1 MNFFSSEEHV
11 REWAQSNP
19 ELKGD
24 IITMEQALALI
35 TPIAAKRLDYDYVVP
50 GGPERA
56 KIQEA
61 AGLVNDF
68 WKVR

>member
-11 REWAQSNP
+11 KEWVQSNP

-24 IITMEQALALI
+24 IITMKQALALI
-35 TPIAAKRLDYDYVVP
+35 TPIAAKRLDYDYVRP
-50 GGPERA
+50 GGAEMV
-56 KIQEA
+56 KIMEA

-68 WKVR
+68 WRPR